1 MLKFMQETLSVWELL
16 QHTKKPIVLYGMGN
30 GADKIIDWCEA
41 NGVQVQ
47 GVFAS
52 DEFVRGQQFRG
63 FTVERY
69 DVLRARLGNE
79 LLVVIAFASERPEV
93 LERFAQLAAEQE
105 VVAPHLPLFDEDET
119 VSAAWLQR
127 YEEQL
132 TQVYDRLADEQ
143 SRRVFAATLNYKLS
157 GKISYLF
164 DCETQR
170 EEDIRMLLAP
180 TAEEVYMDLGAYNGD
195 TIQEL
200 GRLTDWQWRE
210 VLAVEPDRRNC
221 RKLRLLTVGTGSLTM
236 GSDVFLNCFALEK
249 RLTVE
254 IHEAG
259 IWSEQGELGF
269 SDSGGRQST
278 FIGAEKKTVPV
289 TTIDAVAAG
298 RPVTMIKMDV
308 EGAEVQAI
316 AGGRQTIGECK
327 PKLFVAAYHYDVDL
341 FRLPLLLWELVP
353 EYKIYLRK
361 HPYVP
366 AWELNFIC
374 IGK

>member
-105 VVAPHLPLFDEDET
+105 VVAPHLPLFDEEET

-221 RKLRLLTVGTGSLTM
+221 RKLRLLADEL
-236 GSDVFLNCFALEK
+236 AEK
-249 RLTVE
+249 GLTVE

-259 IWSEQGELGF
+259 IWTSATAAA
-269 SDSGGRQST
+269 DSQRLS
-278 FIGAEKKTVPV
+278 A
-289 TTIDAVAAG
+289 
-298 RPVTMIKMDV
+298 R
-308 EGAEVQAI
+308 
-316 AGGRQTIGECK
+316 RRK
-327 PKLFVAAYHYDVDL
+327 PC
-341 FRLPLLLWELVP
+341 R
-353 EYKIYLRK
+353 
-361 HPYVP
+361 
-366 AWELNFIC
+366 
-374 IGK
+374 

>member
-1 MLKFMQETLSVWELL
+1 M
-16 QHTKKPIVLYGMGN
+16 
-30 GADKIIDWCEA
+30 
-41 NGVQVQ
+41 
-47 GVFAS
+47 
-52 DEFVRGQQFRG
+52 
-63 FTVERY
+63 
-69 DVLRARLGNE
+69 
-79 LLVVIAFASERPEV
+79 
-93 LERFAQLAAEQE
+93 
-105 VVAPHLPLFDEDET
+105 
-119 VSAAWLQR
+119 
-127 YEEQL
+127 
-132 TQVYDRLADEQ
+132 
-143 SRRVFAATLNYKLS
+143 
-157 GKISYLF
+157 
-164 DCETQR
+164 
-170 EEDIRMLLAP
+170 LAP
-180 TAEEVYMDLGAYNGD
+180 TANEVYMDLGAYNGD

-221 RKLRLLTVGTGSLTM
+221 RKLRLRADELAAKG
-236 GSDVFLNCFALEK
+236 
-249 RLTVE
+249 LTVE
-254 IHEAG
+254 VHEAG
-259 IWSEQGELGF
+259 IWSEQGELGC

-289 TTIDAVAAG
+289 TTIDDVAAG
-298 RPVTMIKMDV
+298 RQMTMIKMDV

-374 IGK
+374 IGR